1 VEQKERVALSR
12 PLSNLLE
19 EVAAECR
26 RALGL
31 ISEIRTEDLSVE
43 QLDEKLSRLSTS
55 AIYLHSHTC
64 GLQDLINDEIE
75 ELWSMKYKREKAR
88 RKKAP

>member
-1 VEQKERVALSR
+1 MEQEEKIPLSR

-31 ISEIRTEDLSVE
+31 ISDIKGEALSVE

-64 GLQDLINDEIE
+64 GLQDLIHDEIE
-75 ELWSMKYKREKAR
+75 ELWSMKYKREKAKG
-88 RKKAP
+88 RKVP